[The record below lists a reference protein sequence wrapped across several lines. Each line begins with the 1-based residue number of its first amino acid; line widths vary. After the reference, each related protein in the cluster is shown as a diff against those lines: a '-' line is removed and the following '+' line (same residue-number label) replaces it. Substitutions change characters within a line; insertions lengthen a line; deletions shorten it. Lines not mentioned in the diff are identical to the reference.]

1 MPELLTCSGTS
12 LMFAAVPTGAAVWQ
26 VSVKRRE
33 RRKAT
38 HEAKDE
44 EEGAAD
50 ARVNGWL

>member
-1 MPELLTCSGTS
+1 MLTVVS
-12 LMFAAVPTGAAVWQ
+12 TGAAVWQ
-26 VSVKRRE
+26 VSLKRRE

-50 ARVNGWL
+50 PRVWL